1 MNQLETLL
9 QRYKEGVITPDEQ
22 TELDRLTNRHQVF
35 SAASAQA
42 SAMRRRRYAV
52 VSSVASLLIV
62 AGIAYSVW
70 STNDTHISDGPT
82 VAQYHAG
89 QLPVATENPAPQA
102 PAPAIVQQPVT
113 STPAAVVDAVQPMP
127 RTPDPAKP
135 QSAAP
140 ACPTP
145 AAVAQREPELTEPS
159 SILSSETVVACNTQ
173 CSPDSVINDIW
184 NFLKA

>member
-22 TELDRLTNRHQVF
+22 AELDRLTNRRQVF

-70 STNDTHISDGPT
+70 STNDMHISDSPT

-89 QLPVATENPAPQA
+89 QLPVATENPAPQEA
-102 PAPAIVQQPVT
+102 APAIEQQPVT
-113 STPAAVVDAVQPMP
+113 STPAAVVDTDQPMP
-127 RTPDPAKP
+127 RTPEPVKP
-135 QSAAP
+135 QTVAP
-140 ACPTP
+140 SRPMP
-145 AAVAQREPELTEPS
+145 AAVAQRESEITEPS